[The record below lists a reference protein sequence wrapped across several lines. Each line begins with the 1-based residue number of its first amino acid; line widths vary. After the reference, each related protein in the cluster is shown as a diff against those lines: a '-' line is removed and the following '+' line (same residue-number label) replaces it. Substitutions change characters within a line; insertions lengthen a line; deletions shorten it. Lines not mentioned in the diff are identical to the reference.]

1 VECEIAREALSAR
14 MDGEHEPVPARRVDE
29 HLAACSECR
38 EWQDQMTSQMQLLR
52 GLITSDRTRMSAVA
66 DTVAQ
71 PAAAALPS
79 SHAGIDW
86 VRGGLAAVGVI
97 QIVLAVLQAVGVS
110 IGVHVGHSMGGHVVN
125 ESTAW
130 SVALGVA
137 MLVAAARPAAAMGLA
152 VVGGVFTLVLAGYV
166 VADGLTGA
174 VGAVR
179 MLSHLPAL
187 AGVVLTVLVWRRHT
201 LEPPRPD
208 RDAAPTLDDITLP
221 DNASRGRRRG
231 HLWPTDGNAA

>member
-1 VECEIAREALSAR
+1 MECEIAREALSAR

-29 HLAACSECR
+29 HLASCPECR
-38 EWQDQMTSQMQLLR
+38 QWQDELNSQMDVLR
-52 GLITSDRTRMSAVA
+52 GLIAADRTRMTAVT
-66 DTVAQ
+66 DSVSQ
-71 PAAAALPS
+71 PALPETRD
-79 SHAGIDW
+79 GLDW
-86 VRGGLAAVGVI
+86 VRIALAVVGGI
-97 QIVLAVLQAVGVS
+97 QIVLAVLQAAGVS

-125 ESTAW
+125 ESSAW

-152 VVGGVFTLVLAGYV
+152 IVGGVFTLVLTGYV
-166 VADGLTGA
+166 VVDGLTGA

>member
-1 VECEIAREALSAR
+1 MECEIAREALSAR

-29 HLAACSECR
+29 HLASCPECR
-38 EWQDQMTSQMQLLR
+38 QWQDELNSQMDLLR
-52 GLITSDRTRMSAVA
+52 GLIAADRTRMTAVT
-66 DTVAQ
+66 DSVSQ
-71 PAAAALPS
+71 PALPETRD
-79 SHAGIDW
+79 GLDW
-86 VRGGLAAVGVI
+86 VRIALAVVGGI
-97 QIVLAVLQAVGVS
+97 QIVLAVLQAAGVS

-137 MLVAAARPAAAMGLA
+137 MLVAATRPAAAMGLA
-152 VVGGVFTLVLAGYV
+152 IVGGVFTLVLTGYV
-166 VADGLTGA
+166 VVDGLTGA

>member
-1 VECEIAREALSAR
+1 MECEIAREALSAR

-29 HLAACSECR
+29 HLAACPDCR
-38 EWQDQMTSQMQLLR
+38 QWQDELDSQMQLLR
-52 GLITSDRTRMSAVA
+52 GLIAADRTRMTAVT
-66 DTVAQ
+66 DSVSQ
-71 PAAAALPS
+71 PALPETRD
-79 SHAGIDW
+79 GLDW
-86 VRGGLAAVGVI
+86 VRIALAVVGGI
-97 QIVLAVLQAVGVS
+97 QIVLAVLQAAGVS

-152 VVGGVFTLVLAGYV
+152 IVGGVFTLVLTGYV
-166 VADGLTGA
+166 VVDGLTGA

>member
-1 VECEIAREALSAR
+1 MECEIAREALSAR
-14 MDGEHEPVPARRVDE
+14 VDGEHEPVPARRVDE
-29 HLAACSECR
+29 HLASCPECR
-38 EWQDQMTSQMQLLR
+38 QWQDEMNSQMELLR
-52 GLITSDRTRMSAVA
+52 GLIASDRTRITAVA
-66 DTVAQ
+66 DTVSQ
-71 PAAAALPS
+71 PALPDNG
-79 SHAGIDW
+79 AGIDW
-86 VRGGLAAVGVI
+86 VRGSLAAVGTI
-97 QIVLAVLQAVGVS
+97 QIVLAVLQAAGVS

-137 MLVAAARPAAAMGLA
+137 MLVAAVRPAAAMGLA
-152 VVGGVFTLVLAGYV
+152 VVGGVFTSVLAGYV
-166 VADGLTGA
+166 VVDGLTGA

-187 AGVVLTVLVWRRHT
+187 AGVVLTVLVWRRHPS
-201 LEPPRPD
+201 EPPRPD

>member
-1 VECEIAREALSAR
+1 MECEIAREALSAR

-29 HLAACSECR
+29 HLASCPECR
-38 EWQDQMTSQMQLLR
+38 QWQDELNSQMQLLR
-52 GLITSDRTRMSAVA
+52 GLIASDRTRITAVA

-71 PAAAALPS
+71 PAQPALPAGS
-79 SHAGIDW
+79 AGIDR
-86 VRGGLAAVGVI
+86 VRICLAAVGAI
-97 QIVLAVLQAVGVS
+97 QIVLAVLQAAGVS

-137 MLVAAARPAAAMGLA
+137 MLVAAVRPAAAMGLA
-152 VVGGVFTLVLAGYV
+152 IVGGVFTLVLTGYV
-166 VADGLTGA
+166 VVDGLTGA

>member
-1 VECEIAREALSAR
+1 MECEIAREALSAR

-29 HLAACSECR
+29 HLASCPECR
-38 EWQDQMTSQMQLLR
+38 QWQDELNSQMDVLR
-52 GLITSDRTRMSAVA
+52 GLIAADRTRMTAVT
-66 DTVAQ
+66 DSVSQ
-71 PAAAALPS
+71 PALPETRD
-79 SHAGIDW
+79 GLDW
-86 VRGGLAAVGVI
+86 VRIALAVVGGI
-97 QIVLAVLQAVGVS
+97 QIVLAVLQAAGVS

-137 MLVAAARPAAAMGLA
+137 MLVAADRPAAAMGLA
-152 VVGGVFTLVLAGYV
+152 IVGGVFTLVLTGYV
-166 VADGLTGA
+166 VVDGLTGA

>member
-29 HLAACSECR
+29 HLASCPECR
-38 EWQDQMTSQMQLLR
+38 QWQDELDSQMQLLR
-52 GLITSDRTRMSAVA
+52 GLIAADRTRITAVA
-66 DTVAQ
+66 DTVSQ
-71 PAAAALPS
+71 TALPETRS
-79 SHAGIDW
+79 GLDW
-86 VRGGLAAVGVI
+86 LRIGLAVVGAI
-97 QIVLAVLQAVGVS
+97 QIVLAVLQAAGVS
-110 IGVHVGHSMGGHVVN
+110 IGVHVGHAAGGHVVN

-130 SVALGVA
+130 SVALGVG

-152 VVGGVFTLVLAGYV
+152 IVGGVFTLVLTGYV
-166 VADGLTGA
+166 VVDGLTGA

-187 AGVVLTVLVWRRHT
+187 AGVVLTVLVWRRHAG
-201 LEPPRPD
+201 EPPRPD

>member
-1 VECEIAREALSAR
+1 MAVVSTRGASMTYSRTGTGIPVLLIQGVGATGDAWRPQVE
-14 MDGEHEPVPARRVDE
+14 G
-29 HLAACSECR
+29 
-38 EWQDQMTSQMQLLR
+38 LR
-52 GLITSDRTRMSAVA
+52 DRFSLITFDNRGIGASKITDGSLSIEAMA
-66 DTVAQ
+66 DD
-71 PAAAALPS
+71 AL
-79 SHAGIDW
+79 AILDAEGIDRCH
-86 VRGGLAAVGVI
+86 V
-97 QIVLAVLQAVGVS
+97 
-110 IGVHVGHSMGGHVVN
+110 VGHSMGGHVVN

-130 SVALGVA
+130 SVALGVG

-152 VVGGVFTLVLAGYV
+152 IVGGVFTLVLTGYV
-166 VADGLTGA
+166 VVDGLTGA

-187 AGVVLTVLVWRRHT
+187 AGVVLTVLVWRRHP

>member
-1 VECEIAREALSAR
+1 MECEIAREALSAR

-29 HLAACSECR
+29 HLASCPECR
-38 EWQDQMTSQMQLLR
+38 QWQDELDSQMQLLR
-52 GLITSDRTRMSAVA
+52 GLIAADRTRITAVA
-66 DTVAQ
+66 DTVSQ
-71 PAAAALPS
+71 PALPETRSAL
-79 SHAGIDW
+79 DW
-86 VRGGLAAVGVI
+86 VRVGLAVVGAI
-97 QIVLAVLQAVGVS
+97 QIILAVLQAAGVS
-110 IGVHVGHSMGGHVVN
+110 IGVHVGHTMGGHVVN

-130 SVALGVA
+130 SVALGVG

-152 VVGGVFTLVLAGYV
+152 IVGGVFTLVLTGYV
-166 VADGLTGA
+166 VVDGLTGA

-187 AGVVLTVLVWRRHT
+187 AGVVLTVLVWRRHAG
-201 LEPPRPD
+201 EPPRPD

>member
-1 VECEIAREALSAR
+1 MECEIAREALSAR

-29 HLAACSECR
+29 HLASCPECR
-38 EWQDQMTSQMQLLR
+38 QWQDELNSQMQLLR
-52 GLITSDRTRMSAVA
+52 GLIASDRTRITAVA

-71 PAAAALPS
+71 PALPAGS
-79 SHAGIDW
+79 AGIDR
-86 VRGGLAAVGVI
+86 VRICLAAVGAI
-97 QIVLAVLQAVGVS
+97 QIVLAVLQAAGVS

-137 MLVAAARPAAAMGLA
+137 MLVAAVRPAAAMGLA
-152 VVGGVFTLVLAGYV
+152 IVGGVFTLVLTGYV
-166 VADGLTGA
+166 VVDGLTGA

>member
-1 VECEIAREALSAR
+1 MECEIAREALSAR

-29 HLAACSECR
+29 HLASCPECR
-38 EWQDQMTSQMQLLR
+38 QWQDELNSQMDVLR
-52 GLITSDRTRMSAVA
+52 GLIAADRTRMSAVT
-66 DTVAQ
+66 DSVSQ
-71 PAAAALPS
+71 PALPETRD
-79 SHAGIDW
+79 GLDW
-86 VRGGLAAVGVI
+86 G
-97 QIVLAVLQAVGVS
+97 
-110 IGVHVGHSMGGHVVN
+110 
-125 ESTAW
+125 

-137 MLVAAARPAAAMGLA
+137 MLVAADRPAAAMGLA
-152 VVGGVFTLVLAGYV
+152 IVGGVFTLVLTGYV
-166 VADGLTGA
+166 VVDGLTGA

>member
-1 VECEIAREALSAR
+1 MECEIAREALSAR

-29 HLAACSECR
+29 HLTSCPECR
-38 EWQDQMTSQMQLLR
+38 QWQDELNSQMDVLR
-52 GLITSDRTRMSAVA
+52 GLIAADRTRMTAVT
-66 DTVAQ
+66 DSVSQ
-71 PAAAALPS
+71 PALPETRD
-79 SHAGIDW
+79 GLDW
-86 VRGGLAAVGVI
+86 VRIALAVVGGI
-97 QIVLAVLQAVGVS
+97 QIVLAVLQAAGVS

-152 VVGGVFTLVLAGYV
+152 IVGGVFTLVLTGYV
-166 VADGLTGA
+166 VVDGLTGA

-208 RDAAPTLDDITLP
+208 RYAAPTLDDITLP

>member
-1 VECEIAREALSAR
+1 MECEIAREALSAR

-29 HLAACSECR
+29 HLASCPECR
-38 EWQDQMTSQMQLLR
+38 QWQDELNSQMDVLR
-52 GLITSDRTRMSAVA
+52 GLIAADRTRMTAVT
-66 DTVAQ
+66 DSVAQ
-71 PAAAALPS
+71 PALPETRDGLDRVRIAL
-79 SHAGIDW
+79 A
-86 VRGGLAAVGVI
+86 VVGGI
-97 QIVLAVLQAVGVS
+97 QIVLAVLQAAGVS

-152 VVGGVFTLVLAGYV
+152 IVGGVFTLVLTGYV
-166 VADGLTGA
+166 VVDGLTGA

-208 RDAAPTLDDITLP
+208 RDAAPMLDDITLP

>member
-1 VECEIAREALSAR
+1 MECEIAREALSAR

-29 HLAACSECR
+29 HLASCPECR
-38 EWQDQMTSQMQLLR
+38 QWQDELNSQMDLLR
-52 GLITSDRTRMSAVA
+52 GLIAADRTRMTAVT
-66 DTVAQ
+66 DSVAQ
-71 PAAAALPS
+71 PALPETRDGLDRVRIAL
-79 SHAGIDW
+79 A
-86 VRGGLAAVGVI
+86 VVGGI
-97 QIVLAVLQAVGVS
+97 QIVLAVLQAAGVS

-152 VVGGVFTLVLAGYV
+152 IVGGVFTLVLTGYV
-166 VADGLTGA
+166 VVDGLTGA

-221 DNASRGRRRG
+221 DSASRGRRRG

>member
-1 VECEIAREALSAR
+1 MECEIAREALSAR

-29 HLAACSECR
+29 HLTSCPECR
-38 EWQDQMTSQMQLLR
+38 QWQDELNSQMDVLR
-52 GLITSDRTRMSAVA
+52 GLIAADRTRMTAVT
-66 DTVAQ
+66 DSVSQ
-71 PAAAALPS
+71 PALPETRD
-79 SHAGIDW
+79 GLDW
-86 VRGGLAAVGVI
+86 VRIALAVVGGI
-97 QIVLAVLQAVGVS
+97 QIVLAVLQAAGVS

-152 VVGGVFTLVLAGYV
+152 IVGGVFTLVLTGYV
-166 VADGLTGA
+166 VVDGLTGA

>member
-1 VECEIAREALSAR
+1 MECEIAREALSAR

-29 HLAACSECR
+29 HLASCPECR
-38 EWQDQMTSQMQLLR
+38 QWQDELNSQMDVLR
-52 GLITSDRTRMSAVA
+52 GLIAADRTRMTAVT
-66 DTVAQ
+66 DSVSQ
-71 PAAAALPS
+71 PALPETRD
-79 SHAGIDW
+79 GLDW
-86 VRGGLAAVGVI
+86 VRIALAVVGGI
-97 QIVLAVLQAVGVS
+97 QIVLAVLQAAGVS

-152 VVGGVFTLVLAGYV
+152 IVGGVFTLVLTGYV
-166 VADGLTGA
+166 VVDGLTGA
-174 VGAVR
+174 GGAVR

>member
-1 VECEIAREALSAR
+1 MECEIAREALSAR

-29 HLAACSECR
+29 HLASCPECR
-38 EWQDQMTSQMQLLR
+38 QWQDEMDSQMQLLR
-52 GLITSDRTRMSAVA
+52 GLIASDRTRITAVA
-66 DTVAQ
+66 DTVSQ
-71 PAAAALPS
+71 PALPDS
-79 SHAGIDW
+79 GTGIDW
-86 VRGGLAAVGVI
+86 VRISLAVVGSI
-97 QIVLAVLQAVGVS
+97 QIVLAVLQAAGVS

-152 VVGGVFTLVLAGYV
+152 IVGGVFTLVLAGYV
-166 VADGLTGA
+166 VVDGLTGA

-187 AGVVLTVLVWRRHT
+187 AGVVLTVLVWRRHS

>member
-1 VECEIAREALSAR
+1 MECEIAREALSAR

-29 HLAACSECR
+29 HLASCPECR
-38 EWQDQMTSQMQLLR
+38 QWQDELNSQMDLLR
-52 GLITSDRTRMSAVA
+52 GLIAADRTRMTAVT
-66 DTVAQ
+66 DTVSQ
-71 PAAAALPS
+71 PALPETRT
-79 SHAGIDW
+79 GLDW
-86 VRGGLAAVGVI
+86 VRVGLAVVGAV
-97 QIVLAVLQAVGVS
+97 QIVLAVLQAAGVS
-110 IGVHVGHSMGGHVVN
+110 IGVHVGHATGGHVVN

-152 VVGGVFTLVLAGYV
+152 IVGGVFTLVLTGYV
-166 VADGLTGA
+166 VVDGLTGA
-174 VGAVR
+174 VSAVR

-187 AGVVLTVLVWRRHT
+187 AGVVLTVLVWRRHAV
-201 LEPPRPD
+201 EPPRPD

>member
-1 VECEIAREALSAR
+1 MECEIAREALSAR
-14 MDGEHEPVPARRVDE
+14 MDGEREPVPARRVDE
-29 HLAACSECR
+29 HLASCPDCR
-38 EWQDQMTSQMQLLR
+38 QWHDELNGQMELLR
-52 GLITSDRTRMSAVA
+52 GLIASDRTRVTAVA
-66 DTVAQ
+66 DTVSH
-71 PAAAALPS
+71 PALPDNGT
-79 SHAGIDW
+79 GIDW
-86 VRGGLAAVGVI
+86 VRGSLTAVGAI
-97 QIVLAVLQAVGVS
+97 QIVLAVLQAAGVS

-152 VVGGVFTLVLAGYV
+152 IVGGVFTLVLAGYV
-166 VADGLTGA
+166 VVDGLTGA
-174 VGAVR
+174 VGTVR

-201 LEPPRPD
+201 SEPPRPD

>member
-1 VECEIAREALSAR
+1 MECEIAREALSAR

-29 HLAACSECR
+29 HLASCPECR
-38 EWQDQMTSQMQLLR
+38 QWQDELNSQMDLLR
-52 GLITSDRTRMSAVA
+52 GLIAADRTRMTAVT
-66 DTVAQ
+66 DSVAQ
-71 PAAAALPS
+71 PALPETRDGLDRVRIAL
-79 SHAGIDW
+79 A
-86 VRGGLAAVGVI
+86 VVGGI
-97 QIVLAVLQAVGVS
+97 QIILAVLQAAGVS

-152 VVGGVFTLVLAGYV
+152 IVGGVFTLVLTGYV
-166 VADGLTGA
+166 VVDGLTGA

>member
-29 HLAACSECR
+29 HLASCPECR
-38 EWQDQMTSQMQLLR
+38 QWQDELNSQMDVLR
-52 GLITSDRTRMSAVA
+52 GLIAADRTRMTAVT
-66 DTVAQ
+66 DSVSQ
-71 PAAAALPS
+71 PALPETRD
-79 SHAGIDW
+79 GLDW
-86 VRGGLAAVGVI
+86 VRIALAVVGGI
-97 QIVLAVLQAVGVS
+97 QIVLAVLQAAGVS

-152 VVGGVFTLVLAGYV
+152 IVGGVFTLVLTGYV
-166 VADGLTGA
+166 VVDGLTGA

>member
-1 VECEIAREALSAR
+1 MECEIAREALSAR

-29 HLAACSECR
+29 HLASCPECR
-38 EWQDQMTSQMQLLR
+38 QWQDELNSQMDLLR
-52 GLITSDRTRMSAVA
+52 GLIAADRTRMTAVT
-66 DTVAQ
+66 DSVAQ
-71 PAAAALPS
+71 PALPETRD
-79 SHAGIDW
+79 GLDW
-86 VRGGLAAVGVI
+86 VRIALAVVGGI
-97 QIVLAVLQAVGVS
+97 QIILAVLQAAGVS

-152 VVGGVFTLVLAGYV
+152 IVGGVFTLVLTGYV
-166 VADGLTGA
+166 VVDGLTGA

>member
-29 HLAACSECR
+29 HLASCPECR
-38 EWQDQMTSQMQLLR
+38 QWQDELNSQMQLLR
-52 GLITSDRTRMSAVA
+52 GLIASDRTRITAVA

-71 PAAAALPS
+71 PALPAGS
-79 SHAGIDW
+79 AGIDR
-86 VRGGLAAVGVI
+86 VRICLAAVGAI
-97 QIVLAVLQAVGVS
+97 QIVLAVLQAAGVS

-137 MLVAAARPAAAMGLA
+137 MLVAAVRPAAAMGLA
-152 VVGGVFTLVLAGYV
+152 IVGGVFTLVLTGYV
-166 VADGLTGA
+166 VVDGLTGA

>member
-1 VECEIAREALSAR
+1 MECEIAREALSAR

-29 HLAACSECR
+29 HLASCPECR
-38 EWQDQMTSQMQLLR
+38 QWQDELNSQMDVLR
-52 GLITSDRTRMSAVA
+52 GLIAADRTRMTAVT
-66 DTVAQ
+66 DSVSQ
-71 PAAAALPS
+71 PALPETRD
-79 SHAGIDW
+79 GLDW
-86 VRGGLAAVGVI
+86 VRIALAVVGGI
-97 QIVLAVLQAVGVS
+97 QIVLAVLQAAGVS

-152 VVGGVFTLVLAGYV
+152 IVGGVFTLVLTGYV
-166 VADGLTGA
+166 VVDGLTGA

-208 RDAAPTLDDITLP
+208 RDAAPMLDDITLP

>member
-1 VECEIAREALSAR
+1 MECEIAREALSAR

-29 HLAACSECR
+29 HLASCPECR
-38 EWQDQMTSQMQLLR
+38 QWQDELNSQMDVLR
-52 GLITSDRTRMSAVA
+52 GLIAADRTRMTAVT
-66 DTVAQ
+66 DSVSQ
-71 PAAAALPS
+71 PALP
-79 SHAGIDW
+79 ATRDGLDW
-86 VRGGLAAVGVI
+86 VRIALAVVGGI
-97 QIVLAVLQAVGVS
+97 QIVLAVLQAAGVS

-137 MLVAAARPAAAMGLA
+137 MLVAADRPAAAMGLA
-152 VVGGVFTLVLAGYV
+152 IVGGVFTLVLTGYV
-166 VADGLTGA
+166 VVDGLTGA

>member
-1 VECEIAREALSAR
+1 MECEIAREALSAR

-29 HLAACSECR
+29 HLASCPECR
-38 EWQDQMTSQMQLLR
+38 QWQDELNSQMDVLR
-52 GLITSDRTRMSAVA
+52 GLIAADRTRMTAVT
-66 DTVAQ
+66 DSVSQ
-71 PAAAALPS
+71 PALPETRD
-79 SHAGIDW
+79 GLDW
-86 VRGGLAAVGVI
+86 VRIALAVVGGI
-97 QIVLAVLQAVGVS
+97 QIVLAVLQAAGVS

-152 VVGGVFTLVLAGYV
+152 IVGGVFTLVLTGYV
-166 VADGLTGA
+166 VVDGLTGA

>member
-1 VECEIAREALSAR
+1 MECEIAREALSAR

-29 HLAACSECR
+29 HLASCPECR
-38 EWQDQMTSQMQLLR
+38 QWQDELNSQMDLLR
-52 GLITSDRTRMSAVA
+52 GLIAADRTRMTAVT
-66 DTVAQ
+66 DSVAQ
-71 PAAAALPS
+71 PALPETRDGLDRVRIAL
-79 SHAGIDW
+79 A
-86 VRGGLAAVGVI
+86 VVGGI
-97 QIVLAVLQAVGVS
+97 QIVLAVLQAAGVS

-152 VVGGVFTLVLAGYV
+152 IVGGVFTLVLTGYV
-166 VADGLTGA
+166 VVDGLTGA

>member
-1 VECEIAREALSAR
+1 MECEIAREALSAR

-29 HLAACSECR
+29 HLAACPECR

-52 GLITSDRTRMSAVA
+52 GLIASDRTRVTAVA
-66 DTVAQ
+66 DTVTP

-79 SHAGIDW
+79 NDTGIDW
-86 VRGGLAAVGVI
+86 VRGGLAAVGVV

-110 IGVHVGHSMGGHVVN
+110 IGVDVGHSMGGHVVN

>member
-1 VECEIAREALSAR
+1 MECEIAREALSAR

-29 HLAACSECR
+29 HLTSCPECR
-38 EWQDQMTSQMQLLR
+38 QWQDEMNSQMQLLR
-52 GLITSDRTRMSAVA
+52 GLIASDRTRITAVA
-66 DTVAQ
+66 DTVSQ
-71 PAAAALPS
+71 PALPDS
-79 SHAGIDW
+79 PAGIDW
-86 VRGGLAAVGVI
+86 LRIGLAAVGSI
-97 QIVLAVLQAVGVS
+97 QIVLAVLQAAGVS
-110 IGVHVGHSMGGHVVN
+110 IGVHVGHAMGGHVVN

-137 MLVAAARPAAAMGLA
+137 MLVAAARPAAALGLA
-152 VVGGVFTLVLAGYV
+152 VVGGVFTLVLTGYV
-166 VADGLTGA
+166 VVDGLTGA

-208 RDAAPTLDDITLP
+208 RDAAPTLEDITLP
-221 DNASRGRRRG
+221 GNASRGRRRG

>member
-1 VECEIAREALSAR
+1 MECEIAREALSAR

-29 HLAACSECR
+29 HLASCPECR
-38 EWQDQMTSQMQLLR
+38 QWQDELNSQMDLLR
-52 GLITSDRTRMSAVA
+52 GLIAADRTRMTAVT
-66 DTVAQ
+66 DSVAQ
-71 PAAAALPS
+71 PALPETRD
-79 SHAGIDW
+79 GLDW
-86 VRGGLAAVGVI
+86 VRIALAVVGGI
-97 QIVLAVLQAVGVS
+97 QIVLAVLQAAGVS

-152 VVGGVFTLVLAGYV
+152 IVGGVFTLVLTGYV
-166 VADGLTGA
+166 VVDGLTGA

>member
-1 VECEIAREALSAR
+1 MECEIAREALSAR

-29 HLAACSECR
+29 HLASCPECR
-38 EWQDQMTSQMQLLR
+38 QWHDELDSQMQLLR
-52 GLITSDRTRMSAVA
+52 GLIAADRTRITTVA
-66 DTVAQ
+66 DTVS
-71 PAAAALPS
+71 PPALPETRT
-79 SHAGIDW
+79 GLDW
-86 VRGGLAAVGVI
+86 LRIGLAVVGTI
-97 QIVLAVLQAVGVS
+97 QIVLAVLQAAGVS
-110 IGVHVGHSMGGHVVN
+110 IGVHVGHTMGGHVVN

-130 SVALGVA
+130 SVALGVG

-152 VVGGVFTLVLAGYV
+152 IVGGVFTLVLTGYV
-166 VADGLTGA
+166 VVDGLTGA

-187 AGVVLTVLVWRRHT
+187 AGVVLTVLVWRRHAG
-201 LEPPRPD
+201 EPPRPD

>member
-29 HLAACSECR
+29 HLASCPECR
-38 EWQDQMTSQMQLLR
+38 QWQDELNSQMDVLR
-52 GLITSDRTRMSAVA
+52 GLIAADRTRMTAVT
-66 DTVAQ
+66 DSVSQ
-71 PAAAALPS
+71 PALPETRD
-79 SHAGIDW
+79 GLDW
-86 VRGGLAAVGVI
+86 VRIALAVVGGI
-97 QIVLAVLQAVGVS
+97 QIVLAVLQAAGVS

-137 MLVAAARPAAAMGLA
+137 MLVAADRPAAAMGLA
-152 VVGGVFTLVLAGYV
+152 IVGGVFTLVLTGYV
-166 VADGLTGA
+166 VVDGLTGA